1 MDLLELTH
9 TQKHVW
15 RTLDLARE
23 LTKLHT
29 DVDVEDYI
37 TNAIECEETITKVA
51 AAIEERNEQ
60 MERHSK
66 QLFVALETS
75 KKCNDILKKTLLEIS
90 KKEKENSKTIA
101 ISVHIDNI

>member
-37 TNAIECEETITKVA
+37 ANAIDCEETITKVT
-51 AAIEERNEQ
+51 AAIEERSEQ
-60 MERHSK
+60 RERHAK
-66 QLFVALETS
+66 LLNVALETS
-75 KKCNDILKKTLLEIS
+75 KKCNDVLQKALS
-90 KKEKENSKTIA
+90 DMSSKEKK
-101 ISVHIDNI
+101 V

>member
-37 TNAIECEETITKVA
+37 TNAIDCEETITKVTA
-51 AAIEERNEQ
+51 AVEERKEQ
-60 MERHSK
+60 RERHSK
-66 QLFVALETS
+66 QLYMALETS
-75 KKCNDILKKTLLEIS
+75 KKCNDILQKTLMES
-90 KKEKENSKTIA
+90 NKGTKT
-101 ISVHIDNI
+101 SS

>member
-37 TNAIECEETITKVA
+37 TNAIDCEETITKVTT
-51 AAIEERNEQ
+51 AIEERKEQ
-60 MERHSK
+60 RERHAK
-66 QLFVALETS
+66 QLYIALETS
-75 KKCNDILKKTLLEIS
+75 KKCNEILQTTLKESNKEKKT
-90 KKEKENSKTIA
+90 
-101 ISVHIDNI
+101 